1 MPSLNI
7 LAFRPFFIQKQFI
20 VMAENKTKA
29 TTKSVPEFLEQIE
42 DPKRKEDCKTIA
54 ALMERLSGSV
64 PKMWG
69 DSIVGFGDYHYKYAS
84 GREGDWFQVG
94 FSPRKQNLTIYVM
107 GYLESYS
114 DLLKGL
120 GKYKHGKGCLYIN
133 KLEDVDMAVLERL
146 LTTSI
151 KRLKSTG

>member
-1 MPSLNI
+1 
-7 LAFRPFFIQKQFI
+7 
-20 VMAENKTKA
+20 MAENKTKP
-29 TTKSVPEFLEQIE
+29 TSKSVPEFLEQIA
-42 DPKRKEDCKTIA
+42 DPKRKADCIA
-54 ALMERLSGSV
+54 IAELMEKLSGSK

-107 GYLESYS
+107 GYLEFYS
-114 DLLKGL
+114 DLLDGL

-133 KLEDVDMAVLERL
+133 KLEDIDLKVLETL
-146 LTTSI
+146 ISTTI
-151 KRLKSTG
+151 KRLNEE